1 MHELTFSTKEQFE
14 VIDITD
20 RVRAIIKKSKGKQ
33 CIVYTPHA
41 TAAIVINEGWDP
53 DIGKDLLDA
62 LDKAVPLHAG
72 YRHDKVDNNAAA
84 HIKAAILGPSET
96 LLIENGKLILGRWQN
111 IFFVELDGP
120 RNRRKVYVKI
130 F

>member
-1 MHELTFSTKEQFE
+1 MHEMTLSTKEQFQA
-14 VIDITD
+14 IDITD
-20 RVRAIIKKSKGKQ
+20 KVKALVKKSKGEQ
-33 CIVYTPHA
+33 CMVYTPHA

-53 DIGKDLLDA
+53 DIGKDLLEA
-62 LDKAVPLHAG
+62 LNKMVPLHAG

-96 LLIENGKLILGRWQN
+96 VLIEKGELVLGRWQN
-111 IFFVELDGP
+111 IFFIELDGP
-120 RNRRKVYVKI
+120 RKQRKVFVKT